1 MPAPKNDFKSAL
13 SGGKPIIGCWVAMA
27 DPYMMEVSAHA
38 GFDWLVVDGEHA
50 PNDIRSIRDQLM
62 VIDPSP
68 SQAVV
73 RLPMGEDW
81 LIKQALD
88 VGAQTLLI
96 PLVET
101 AEQAESIVKATRYPP
116 EGIRGLGSALA
127 RASQFSAIADYPQT
141 ANAEICVLV
150 QVETVKGMENLDKI
164 LSVDGVD
171 GVFIGPADLG
181 ADMGFTGLGDVDEV
195 WDAVCDAL
203 TRIRAAGKAAGTLT
217 FNDRRAAQCLENGVN
232 FLAVG
237 ADMTVFASGM
247 RRLAA
252 KHRQE

>member
-1 MPAPKNDFKSAL
+1 
-13 SGGKPIIGCWVAMA
+13 MA
-27 DPYMMEVSAHA
+27 DPYMAEVSAHA

-101 AEQAESIVKATRYPP
+101 AEQAEKLVRATRYPP
-116 EGIRGLGSALA
+116 NGIRGLGSALA
-127 RASQFSAIADYPQT
+127 RASRFAAISDYPQT
-141 ANAEICVLV
+141 ANEEICLLV
-150 QVETVKGMENLDKI
+150 QVETLRGMENLEAI
-164 LSVDGVD
+164 LAIEGVD
-171 GVFIGPADLG
+171 GVFIGPADFG
-181 ADMGFTGLGDVDEV
+181 ADMGYTGQGDLDEV
-195 WDAVCDAL
+195 WDVVCDAL
-203 TRIRAAGKAAGTLT
+203 TRIRAAGKAAGTLAFSDKRT
-217 FNDRRAAQCLENGVN
+217 AQCLENGVD

-237 ADMTVFASGM
+237 ADMTVFAGGM
-247 RRLAA
+247 RALAA
-252 KHRQE
+252 KHRQG